1 MFYIKLDKIG
11 INITVKHPAMPI
23 DKLPIAPSTSP
34 SSNALLVPTAW
45 AAVPSAIPLDIECLI
60 PPIYSIA
67 SPIIYPKIP
76 VRIIQTTVI
85 DSIPP
90 KIFVS
95 DIPIGVVIDLGNI
108 EYSICE
114 SAFATLQI
122 STTHIND
129 IKTPVSI
136 PTNISFIYFL
146 NRWNCLYR
154 GTAKTTV
161 TGPNIK
167 FIVSAPIL
175 KLS

>member
-1 MFYIKLDKIG
+1 M
-11 INITVKHPAMPI
+11 
-23 DKLPIAPSTSP
+23 
-34 SSNALLVPTAW
+34 LVPTAW
-45 AAVPSAIPLDIECLI
+45 AAVPSAIPLDIGCLI
-60 PPIYSIA
+60 LLIFRIA

-90 KIFVS
+90 NILVS

-122 STTHIND
+122 STTHTND

>member
-1 MFYIKLDKIG
+1 MCIRD
-11 INITVKHPAMPI
+11 
-23 DKLPIAPSTSP
+23 
-34 SSNALLVPTAW
+34 
-45 AAVPSAIPLDIECLI
+45 
-60 PPIYSIA
+60 
-67 SPIIYPKIP
+67 
-76 VRIIQTTVI
+76 R
-85 DSIPP
+85 P

-154 GTAKTTV
+154 GCLLYTSSVKA
-161 TGPNIK
+161 NLIK
-167 FIVSAPIL
+167 RGL
-175 KLS
+175 L